1 MNIEELKE
9 KISNEISFSDIN
21 KLKSKEYL
29 EQLFYKIYDRKINE
43 SGAIEVIS
51 FVSVIPIIE
60 SEKKYEFDNALD
72 RNIDFFHSMLMCLS
86 KYDSVDEYELME
98 EAYVCISDINNFY
111 IFQEDMGYFIKD
123 EDNNYSITERGYE
136 ALKNISAEK
145 NKVNKRDNE
154 YKAYVKAKRNLCQK

>member
-29 EQLFYKIYDRKINE
+29 EQLFYKIYNRKVNE
-43 SGAIEVIS
+43 SGAIEAIS

-72 RNIDFFHSMLMCLS
+72 RNIDFFHSMLICLS
-86 KYDSVDEYELME
+86 KYDSVDEYKLME

-111 IFQEDMGYFIKD
+111 IF
-123 EDNNYSITERGYE
+123 
-136 ALKNISAEK
+136 
-145 NKVNKRDNE
+145 
-154 YKAYVKAKRNLCQK
+154 